1 MTTTATTAPRAPQG
15 TGVSGGEPDLWCT
28 YAAVRTLAWLDR
40 AGSVTDADGT
50 AAYLTGRRNADGG
63 YAWSRGM
70 LSDAWA
76 TFYCT
81 QGLRDLDRPVPG
93 LDATSRW
100 LDSTWSGDAYAM
112 LPGQAPDVWATHFSA
127 RSAAELCGG
136 RVPGPDRLLDWLSRL
151 QCAEGGL
158 SWSPEDARRGKAD
171 VRACYY
177 GVMAWRAATGQT
189 SGAAPPWDVRAL
201 VDWLRTRQA
210 AGGGF
215 HFAPAAQ
222 VPCLWAT
229 YRAVGALRALGETP
243 RDPDA
248 CQDWIMGLRGPT
260 GAFVRWEGYD
270 VEDVWASFCAVGTL
284 KALGAPLAPVADAV
298 TARISELACAG
309 GGYTYREP
317 PVAADALST
326 AAAVLS
332 ADPGFPRPEGV
343 RWLEG
348 CQLPNEGGV
357 MYMPGRG
364 SEVRCTLWALSAG
377 AFAEDPA
384 ARRRIAGWLAE
395 LQNADGGFGYWEGRG
410 SDMVSTAAA
419 VETAA
424 LLGGPDGLGLDLAG
438 VLAFVDS
445 CRVSP
450 DSHDAHDSHDAR
462 LSGVPDGARG
472 EPYAHGNVPGGEP
485 GLRPA
490 LQAQRVRMLLG
501 PGFAEPAEVSE
512 AVRVLLA
519 RHRVRGGGYAGEGH
533 RVPDLLST
541 YEAVLAADR
550 AGLGLDTA
558 HLRAFTDRV
567 RDAGGTAWSPL
578 APGSGGP
585 LADCL
590 GTLLARRLT
599 AGPGVLPA
607 LALS

>member
-1 MTTTATTAPRAPQG
+1 MTTTVTSTAPRAPQG
-15 TGVSGGEPDLWCT
+15 RGVSGGEPDLWCT

-40 AGSVTDADGT
+40 TDSVTDPDGT
-50 AAYLTGRRNADGG
+50 AAYLAGRRNTDGG

-81 QGLRDLDRPVPG
+81 QGLRDLGRPVRDVEG
-93 LDATSRW
+93 TARW
-100 LDSTWSGDAYAM
+100 LERTWSGDAYAM
-112 LPGQAPDVWATHFSA
+112 LPGQAPDVWATHFST
-127 RSAAELCGG
+127 RSAVELCGG
-136 RVPGPDRLLDWLSRL
+136 PVPDRARLLDWLGRL

-177 GVMAWRAATGQT
+177 GVMAWRAATAGGA
-189 SGAAPPWDVRAL
+189 SGAPPWDEEAL
-201 VDWLRTRQA
+201 VAWLRARQ
-210 AGGGF
+210 GEEGGF
-215 HFAPAAQ
+215 RFAPAAE

-229 YRAVGALRALGETP
+229 YRAVGALAALGRAP
-243 RDPDA
+243 RDPDGCHA
-248 CQDWIMGLRGPT
+248 WVMGLRGPS

-284 KALGAPLAPVADAV
+284 KALGAPLSPVADAV
-298 TARISELACAG
+298 TARLAELACPG

-317 PVAADALST
+317 RDAADALST

-332 ADPGFPRPEGV
+332 AGPASPRPAEV

-348 CQLPNEGGV
+348 CQLPNEGGL

-364 SEVRCTLWALSAG
+364 SEVRCTLWALAAG
-377 AFAEDPA
+377 AFAEDRA

-438 VLAFVDS
+438 VLSFVES
-445 CRVSP
+445 CRV
-450 DSHDAHDSHDAR
+450 
-462 LSGVPDGARG
+462 PDG
-472 EPYAHGNVPGGEP
+472 EAHTYGNVPGSQP

-490 LQAQRVRMLLG
+490 LQAQRVRLLLG
-501 PGFAEPAEVSE
+501 PGPAESAE
-512 AVRVLLA
+512 ARDAVEVLLA
-519 RHRVRGGGYAGEGH
+519 RHRVRSGGYAGEGN

-550 AGLGLDTA
+550 AGLALDTGHA
-558 HLRAFTDRV
+558 GAFTDRV
-567 RDAGGTAWSPL
+567 RGAEGTAWSPL
-578 APGSGGP
+578 APGGGGP

-599 AGPGVLPA
+599 AGPGTLPA

>member
-1 MTTTATTAPRAPQG
+1 MTTTVPKTAPRAPQG
-15 TGVSGGEPDLWCT
+15 RGVSGGEPDLWCT

-40 AGSVTDADGT
+40 TDSVTDPDGT
-50 AAYLTGRRNADGG
+50 AAYLSGRRNADGG

-81 QGLRDLDRPVPG
+81 QGLRDMGRPVPG
-93 LDATSRW
+93 TEDTARW
-100 LDSTWSGDAYAM
+100 LERTWSGDAYAM

-127 RSAAELCGG
+127 RTAVELCGG
-136 RVPGPDRLLDWLSRL
+136 PVPDRARLLDWLSGL
-151 QCAEGGL
+151 QCAGGGL

-177 GVMAWRAATGQT
+177 GVMAWRAATGN
-189 SGAAPPWDVRAL
+189 GAAGAPPWDEEAIVS
-201 VDWLRTRQA
+201 WLRARQ
-210 AGGGF
+210 GEEGGF
-215 HFAPAAQ
+215 RFAPAAE

-229 YRAVGALRALGETP
+229 YRAVGALAALGRAP
-243 RDPDA
+243 RDPGG
-248 CQDWIMGLRGPT
+248 CHDWVMGLRGPS

-284 KALGAPLAPVADAV
+284 RALGAPLAPVADAV
-298 TARISELACAG
+298 TARIAELASPG

-317 PVAADALST
+317 GDAADALST

-332 ADPGFPRPEGV
+332 AGPASPRPDEV

-364 SEVRCTLWALSAG
+364 SEVRCTLWALAAG

-384 ARRRIAGWLAE
+384 ARRRIADWLAG

-410 SDMVSTAAA
+410 SDLVSTAAA

-438 VLAFVDS
+438 VLSFVES
-445 CRVSP
+445 CRI
-450 DSHDAHDSHDAR
+450 
-462 LSGVPDGARG
+462 PDG
-472 EPYAHGNVPGGEP
+472 EPFAHGNVPGAGP

-490 LQAQRVRMLLG
+490 LQAQRVRLLLG
-501 PGFAEPAEVSE
+501 PELASPAEARE
-512 AVRVLLA
+512 AVDVLLA
-519 RHRVRGGGYAGEGH
+519 RHRVRGGGHAGEGN

-550 AGLGLDTA
+550 AGLALDTG
-558 HLRAFTDRV
+558 HVSAFVDRV
-567 RDAGGTAWSPL
+567 RGADGTAWSPL
-578 APGSGGP
+578 APGGGGP
-585 LADCL
+585 LADSL
-590 GTLLARRLT
+590 GTLLARRLAT
-599 AGPGVLPA
+599 GPGELPA